1 MCQVKRVINVRK
13 STETISPTKI
23 ICLGR
28 NYRKH
33 AEELGNVVPEKP
45 IIFLKPPSSLIVEGE
60 KILLPSQS
68 QDVQHEVELGVV
80 IGKAGRY
87 IPRAE
92 AVGHILGYC
101 IFLDI
106 TARDIQKEETKRGAP
121 WALAKGFD
129 TFAPVSQVVRRE
141 ELAHPEDLAIRLW
154 VNEEI
159 RQDSNTR
166 YMIFGIGEIIEYIS
180 SFMTIE
186 YGDIIATGTP
196 EGVGPIR
203 NRNIV
208 TVEIEGIG
216 KVRFEV
222 ELQRGTRKE

>member
-1 MCQVKRVINVRK
+1 MCQGIRAIKVKN

-33 AEELGNVVPEKP
+33 AEELGNVVPDKP

-60 KILLPSQS
+60 KIILPSQS
-68 QDVQHEVELGVV
+68 QDVHHEVELGVV
-80 IGKAGRY
+80 IGKTGRH
-87 IPRAE
+87 ISRTEAE
-92 AVGHILGYC
+92 GHILGYC

-141 ELAHPEDLAIRLW
+141 ELSHPDSIAIRLW
-154 VNEEI
+154 VNGET
-159 RQDSNTR
+159 RQDSNTSF
-166 YMIFGIGEIIEYIS
+166 MIFGIGEIIEYIS
-180 SFMTIE
+180 SYMTLE
-186 YGDIIATGTP
+186 AGDIIATGTP

-203 NRNIV
+203 NMDVV
-208 TVEIEGIG
+208 TAEIEGIG

-222 ELQRGTRKE
+222 E

>member
-1 MCQVKRVINVRK
+1 MCQGKRAIKVKN

-33 AEELGNVVPEKP
+33 AEELGNEVPEKP

-60 KILLPSQS
+60 KIILPSQS
-68 QDVQHEVELGVV
+68 QDVHHEVELGVV
-80 IGKAGRY
+80 IGKAGRH
-87 IPRAE
+87 IPRTEAE
-92 AVGHILGYC
+92 GHILGYC
-101 IFLDI
+101 ILLDI
-106 TARDIQKEETKRGAP
+106 TARDIQKEEMKRGAP

-141 ELAHPEDLAIRLW
+141 ELAHPEDLTIRLW
-154 VNEEI
+154 VNGET

-166 YMIFGIGEIIEYIS
+166 FMIFGIGEIVEYIS
-180 SFMTIE
+180 SYMSLE
-186 YGDIIATGTP
+186 AGDIIAAGTP

-203 NRNIV
+203 KMDV
-208 TVEIEGIG
+208 VVAEIEGIG

-222 ELQRGTRKE
+222 E

>member
-1 MCQVKRVINVRK
+1 MCQGIRAIKVKN

-121 WALAKGFD
+121 WALAKGFLHL
-129 TFAPVSQVVRRE
+129 PRCRRLLE
-141 ELAHPEDLAIRLW
+141 KRSL
-154 VNEEI
+154 
-159 RQDSNTR
+159 
-166 YMIFGIGEIIEYIS
+166 
-180 SFMTIE
+180 
-186 YGDIIATGTP
+186 
-196 EGVGPIR
+196 PIR
-203 NRNIV
+203 K
-208 TVEIEGIG
+208 T
-216 KVRFEV
+216 
-222 ELQRGTRKE
+222 LP

>member
-1 MCQVKRVINVRK
+1 MCQGIRAIKVKN
-13 STETISPTKI
+13 SSETISPTKI

-33 AEELGNVVPEKP
+33 AEELGNVVPDKP

-60 KILLPSQS
+60 KIILPSQS
-68 QDVQHEVELGVV
+68 QDVHHEVELGVV
-80 IGKAGRY
+80 IGKTGRH
-87 IPRAE
+87 ISRTEAE
-92 AVGHILGYC
+92 GHILGYC

-121 WALAKGFD
+121 WALAKGID

-141 ELAHPEDLAIRLW
+141 ELSHPDSIAIRLW
-154 VNEEI
+154 VNGET
-159 RQDSNTR
+159 RQDSNTSF
-166 YMIFGIGEIIEYIS
+166 MIFGIGEIIEYIS
-180 SFMTIE
+180 SYMTLE
-186 YGDIIATGTP
+186 AGDIIATGTP

-203 NRNIV
+203 NMDVV
-208 TVEIEGIG
+208 TAEIEGIG

-222 ELQRGTRKE
+222 E

>member
-180 SFMTIE
+180 SYMTLE
-186 YGDIIATGTP
+186 AGDIIATGTP
-196 EGVGPIR
+196 EGVGP
-203 NRNIV
+203 V
-208 TVEIEGIG
+208 MKGDVVPAEIEGIG
-216 KVRFEV
+216 TVRFEV
-222 ELQRGTRKE
+222 K

>member
-1 MCQVKRVINVRK
+1 MCQGIRAIKVKN
-13 STETISPTKI
+13 SSETISPTKI

-33 AEELGNVVPEKP
+33 AEELGNVVPDKP

-60 KILLPSQS
+60 KIILPSQS
-68 QDVQHEVELGVV
+68 QDVHHEVELGVV
-80 IGKAGRY
+80 IGKTGRH
-87 IPRAE
+87 ISRTEAE
-92 AVGHILGYC
+92 GHILGYC

-141 ELAHPEDLAIRLW
+141 ELSHPDSIAIRLW
-154 VNEEI
+154 VNGET
-159 RQDSNTR
+159 RQDSNTSF
-166 YMIFGIGEIIEYIS
+166 MIFGIGEIIEYIS
-180 SFMTIE
+180 SYMTLE
-186 YGDIIATGTP
+186 AGDIIATGTP

-203 NRNIV
+203 NMDVV
-208 TVEIEGIG
+208 TAEIEGIG

-222 ELQRGTRKE
+222 E

>member
-1 MCQVKRVINVRK
+1 MCQEKRAIKVRN
-13 STETISPTKI
+13 STKTISPTKI

-28 NYRKH
+28 SYRKH
-33 AEELGNVVPEKP
+33 AEELGNVVPDKP

-60 KILLPSQS
+60 KIILPSQS
-68 QDVQHEVELGVV
+68 QDVHHEVELGVV
-80 IGKAGRY
+80 IGKAGRN
-87 IPRAE
+87 ISRSEAE
-92 AVGHILGYC
+92 GHILGYC

-121 WALAKGFD
+121 WSLAKGFD

-180 SFMTIE
+180 SYMTLE
-186 YGDIIATGTP
+186 TGDIIATGTP

-203 NRNIV
+203 KGDVV
-208 TVEIEGIG
+208 TAEIGGIG

-222 ELQRGTRKE
+222 E

>member
-1 MCQVKRVINVRK
+1 MCQGIRAIKVKN

-33 AEELGNVVPEKP
+33 AEELGNVVPDKP

-60 KILLPSQS
+60 KIILPSQS
-68 QDVQHEVELGVV
+68 QDVHHEVELGVV
-80 IGKAGRY
+80 IGKTGRH
-87 IPRAE
+87 ISRTEAE
-92 AVGHILGYC
+92 GHILGYC

-129 TFAPVSQVVRRE
+129 TSAPVSQVVRRE
-141 ELAHPEDLAIRLW
+141 ELSHPDNLAIRLW
-154 VNEEI
+154 VNGET
-159 RQDSNTR
+159 RQDSNTSF
-166 YMIFGIGEIIEYIS
+166 MIFGIGEIIEYIS
-180 SFMTIE
+180 SYMTLE
-186 YGDIIATGTP
+186 AGDIIATGTP
-196 EGVGPIR
+196 EGVGPIKKGD
-203 NRNIV
+203 V
-208 TVEIEGIG
+208 LTAEIEGIG

-222 ELQRGTRKE
+222 E

>member
-1 MCQVKRVINVRK
+1 MCQGIRAIKIKN

-33 AEELGNVVPEKP
+33 AEELGNVVPDKP

-60 KILLPSQS
+60 KIILPSQS
-68 QDVQHEVELGVV
+68 QDVHHEVELGVV
-80 IGKAGRY
+80 IGKTGRH
-87 IPRAE
+87 ISRTEAE
-92 AVGHILGYC
+92 GHILGYC

-141 ELAHPEDLAIRLW
+141 ELSHPDNLAIRLR
-154 VNEEI
+154 VNEET
-159 RQDSNTR
+159 RQDSNTNF
-166 YMIFGIGEIIEYIS
+166 MIFGVGEIIEYIS
-180 SFMTIE
+180 SYMTLE
-186 YGDIIATGTP
+186 AGDIIATGTP
-196 EGVGPIR
+196 EGVGPIKKGD
-203 NRNIV
+203 V
-208 TVEIEGIG
+208 LTAEIEGIG

-222 ELQRGTRKE
+222 E

>member
-1 MCQVKRVINVRK
+1 MRIKVKN

-33 AEELGNVVPEKP
+33 AEELGNAVPDKP

-60 KILLPSQS
+60 KIILPSQS
-68 QDVQHEVELGVV
+68 QDVHHEVELGVV

-87 IPRAE
+87 IPRSEAE
-92 AVGHILGYC
+92 GHILGYC

-121 WALAKGFD
+121 WALAKGLD

-141 ELAHPEDLAIRLW
+141 ELTHPEDLAIRLW

-166 YMIFGIGEIIEYIS
+166 FMIFGIGEIIEYIS
-180 SFMTIE
+180 SYMTLE
-186 YGDIIATGTP
+186 AGDIIATGTP
-196 EGVGPIR
+196 EGVGQIR
-203 NRNIV
+203 KGDVV
-208 TVEIEGIG
+208 TAQIEGIG
-216 KVRFEV
+216 RVRFEV
-222 ELQRGTRKE
+222 E

>member
-1 MCQVKRVINVRK
+1 MRIKVKN

-33 AEELGNVVPEKP
+33 AEELGNAVPDKP

-60 KILLPSQS
+60 KIILPSQS
-68 QDVQHEVELGVV
+68 QDVHHEVELGVV
-80 IGKAGRY
+80 IGQTGRY
-87 IPRAE
+87 IPRSEAE
-92 AVGHILGYC
+92 GHILGYC

-121 WALAKGFD
+121 WALAKGLD

-141 ELAHPEDLAIRLW
+141 ELTHPEDLAIRLW

-166 YMIFGIGEIIEYIS
+166 FMIFGIGEIIEYIS
-180 SFMTIE
+180 SYMTLE
-186 YGDIIATGTP
+186 AGDIIATGTP
-196 EGVGPIR
+196 EGVGQIR
-203 NRNIV
+203 KGDVV
-208 TVEIEGIG
+208 TAQIEGIG
-216 KVRFEV
+216 RVRFEV
-222 ELQRGTRKE
+222 E

>member
-180 SFMTIE
+180 SYMTLE
-186 YGDIIATGTP
+186 AGDIIATGTP

-203 NRNIV
+203 KGDFV
-208 TVEIEGIG
+208 TAEIEGIG
-216 KVRFEV
+216 KVRFHV
-222 ELQRGTRKE
+222 E

>member
-180 SFMTIE
+180 SYMTLE
-186 YGDIIATGTP
+186 AGDIIATGTP
-196 EGVGPIR
+196 EGVGPVR
-203 NRNIV
+203 KGDVV
-208 TVEIEGIG
+208 TAEIEGIG
-216 KVRFEV
+216 KVRFHV
-222 ELQRGTRKE
+222 E

>member
-1 MCQVKRVINVRK
+1 MCQGIRAIKVKN
-13 STETISPTKI
+13 SSETISPTKI

-33 AEELGNVVPEKP
+33 AEELGNVVPDKP

-60 KILLPSQS
+60 KIILPSQS
-68 QDVQHEVELGVV
+68 QDVHHEVELGVV
-80 IGKAGRY
+80 IGKTGRH
-87 IPRAE
+87 ISRTEAE
-92 AVGHILGYC
+92 GHILGYC

-141 ELAHPEDLAIRLW
+141 ELSHPANLAIRLR
-154 VNEEI
+154 VNDET
-159 RQDSNTR
+159 RQDSNTNF
-166 YMIFGIGEIIEYIS
+166 MIFGVGEIIEYIS
-180 SFMTIE
+180 SYMTLE
-186 YGDIIATGTP
+186 AGDIIATGTP
-196 EGVGPIR
+196 EGVGPIKKGD
-203 NRNIV
+203 V
-208 TVEIEGIG
+208 LTAEIEGIG

-222 ELQRGTRKE
+222 E

>member
-1 MCQVKRVINVRK
+1 MCQGIRAIKVKN

-33 AEELGNVVPEKP
+33 AEELGNVVPDKP

-80 IGKAGRY
+80 IGKTGRH

-92 AVGHILGYC
+92 AESHILGYC

-141 ELAHPEDLAIRLW
+141 ELSHPENRSIRLR
-154 VNEEI
+154 VNDET
-159 RQDSNTR
+159 RQDSNTSF
-166 YMIFGIGEIIEYIS
+166 MIFGIGEIIEYIS
-180 SFMTIE
+180 SYMTLE
-186 YGDIIATGTP
+186 AGDIIAAGTP

-203 NRNIV
+203 KGDVV
-208 TVEIEGIG
+208 TAEIEGIG

-222 ELQRGTRKE
+222 E

>member
-1 MCQVKRVINVRK
+1 MCQGIRAIKVKN
-13 STETISPTKI
+13 SSETISPTKI

-33 AEELGNVVPEKP
+33 AEELGNVVPDKP

-68 QDVQHEVELGVV
+68 QDVHHEVELGVV
-80 IGKAGRY
+80 IGKTGRN

-92 AVGHILGYC
+92 AEGHILGYC

-141 ELAHPEDLAIRLW
+141 ELTEPEDLAIRLW
-154 VNEEI
+154 VNGET
-159 RQDSNTR
+159 RQDSNTSF
-166 YMIFGIGEIIEYIS
+166 MIFGIGEIIEYIS
-180 SFMTIE
+180 SYMTLE
-186 YGDIIATGTP
+186 AGDIIATGTP
-196 EGVGPIR
+196 EGVGAIR
-203 NRNIV
+203 SEER
-208 TVEIEGIG
+208 
-216 KVRFEV
+216 R
-222 ELQRGTRKE
+222 

>member
-1 MCQVKRVINVRK
+1 MCQGIRAIKVKN

-33 AEELGNVVPEKP
+33 AEELGNVVPDKP

-60 KILLPSQS
+60 KIILPSQS

-80 IGKAGRY
+80 IGKAGRH
-87 IPRAE
+87 ISRAE
-92 AVGHILGYC
+92 AEGHILGYC
-101 IFLDI
+101 IILDI
-106 TARDIQKEETKRGAP
+106 TARDIQKEETRRGAP

-141 ELAHPEDLAIRLW
+141 EFTHPENLAIRLW
-154 VNEEI
+154 VNGET
-159 RQDSNTR
+159 RQDSNTSF
-166 YMIFGIGEIIEYIS
+166 MIFGISEIIEYIS
-180 SFMTIE
+180 SYMTLQA
-186 YGDIIATGTP
+186 GDIIATGTP

-203 NRNIV
+203 KGDV
-208 TVEIEGIG
+208 VSSEIEGIG

-222 ELQRGTRKE
+222 E

>member
-1 MCQVKRVINVRK
+1 MRIKVKN

-33 AEELGNVVPEKP
+33 AEELGNAVPDKP

-60 KILLPSQS
+60 KIILPSQS
-68 QDVQHEVELGVV
+68 QDVHHEVELGVV
-80 IGKAGRY
+80 IGKTGRY
-87 IPRAE
+87 IPRSEAE
-92 AVGHILGYC
+92 GHILGYC

-121 WALAKGFD
+121 WALAKGLD

-141 ELAHPEDLAIRLW
+141 ELTHPEDLAIRLW

-159 RQDSNTR
+159 RQYSNTR
-166 YMIFGIGEIIEYIS
+166 FMIFGIGEIIEYIS
-180 SFMTIE
+180 SYMTLE
-186 YGDIIATGTP
+186 AGDIIATGTP
-196 EGVGPIR
+196 EGVGQIR
-203 NRNIV
+203 KMDIV
-208 TVEIEGIG
+208 TAEIEGIG
-216 KVRFEV
+216 KVRFDV
-222 ELQRGTRKE
+222 E

>member
-1 MCQVKRVINVRK
+1 MQIKVKN

-33 AEELGNVVPEKP
+33 AEELGNVVPDKP

-60 KILLPSQS
+60 KIILPSQS
-68 QDVQHEVELGVV
+68 QDIQHEVELGVV
-80 IGKAGRY
+80 IGKAGRH
-87 IPRAE
+87 ITRAE
-92 AVGHILGYC
+92 AESHILGYC
-101 IFLDI
+101 ILLDI

-141 ELAHPEDLAIRLW
+141 ELAHPEDLVIRLW
-154 VNEEI
+154 VNGEI
-159 RQDSNTR
+159 RQDSNTSF
-166 YMIFGIGEIIEYIS
+166 MIFGIGEIIAYIS
-180 SFMTIE
+180 SYMTLE
-186 YGDIIATGTP
+186 AGDIIATGTP

-203 NRNIV
+203 NMDVV
-208 TVEIEGIG
+208 TAEIGGIE

-222 ELQRGTRKE
+222 E

>member
-1 MCQVKRVINVRK
+1 MWRGKRAIKVRN

-33 AEELGNVVPEKP
+33 AEELGNVVPDKP

-60 KILLPSQS
+60 KIILPSQS
-68 QDVQHEVELGVV
+68 QDVHHEVELGVV
-80 IGKAGRY
+80 IGKAGRN
-87 IPRAE
+87 ISRSEAE
-92 AVGHILGYC
+92 GHILGYC

-106 TARDIQKEETKRGAP
+106 TARDIHKEETKRGAP
-121 WALAKGFD
+121 WSLAKGFD
-129 TFAPVSQVVRRE
+129 TFAPVSQVVRRA
-141 ELAHPEDLAIRLW
+141 ELAHPENLVIRLW

-180 SFMTIE
+180 SYMTLE
-186 YGDIIATGTP
+186 AGDIIATGTP

-203 NRNIV
+203 KMDVV
-208 TVEIEGIG
+208 TAEIEGIG

-222 ELQRGTRKE
+222 E

>member
-33 AEELGNVVPEKP
+33 AEELGNVVPDKP

-180 SFMTIE
+180 SYMTLE
-186 YGDIIATGTP
+186 AGDIIATGTP

-203 NRNIV
+203 KGDFV
-208 TVEIEGIG
+208 TAEIEGIG
-216 KVRFEV
+216 KVRFHV
-222 ELQRGTRKE
+222 E